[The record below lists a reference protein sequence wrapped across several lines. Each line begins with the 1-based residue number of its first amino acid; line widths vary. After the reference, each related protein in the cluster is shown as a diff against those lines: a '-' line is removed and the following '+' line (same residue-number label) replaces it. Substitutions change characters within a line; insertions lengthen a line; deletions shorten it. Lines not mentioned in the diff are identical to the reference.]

1 MGPLKADVV
10 VIGGGAAGSMCALT
24 AAQRGLHVVLL
35 EPNKMLGKKLRIT
48 GKGRCN
54 VTNHCDVKT
63 ILANIPGDGRFLY
76 SALNR
81 LGPQDT
87 MALFES
93 LGVPLKTERG
103 NRVFPVSD
111 RSHDVANAL
120 ERAYAHA
127 GGKVVHAAATDILTQ
142 DGAVSA
148 VVTTEGAIDCDAAV
162 ICTGGLSY
170 PLTGST
176 GDGYRFAQRLGHTVT
191 PTRASLVPLES
202 DDPWCAEM
210 QGFSLRNVTLTVYD
224 EQNKAVYSDL
234 GEMLFTHF
242 GVSGP
247 LVLSA
252 SAHMRDF
259 SRHKYRLSI
268 DLKPALDEKKLDA
281 RILRDF
287 QKYANRDF
295 KNALYDLAGH
305 AMIPVLVRLSG
316 IPIRRSTLSRASSG
330 SGSWSCSSIFRCR
343 SSARGPSM
351 RPLLHPAACRSRRST
366 RAPWAPSSCPGC
378 ILPARCSIWTPI
390 PAASTCRSHGAP
402 AMWPE
407 MRSAHNAR
415 KEMNILDTHIT
426 VAIDG
431 PSGAGKST
439 IARAA
444 ARRFGL
450 IYVDTGAIY
459 RTVGLACER
468 AGADCSDTAAVQV
481 LLPELKI
488 ELAYDAAGEQRMLLN
503 GEDVSDTIR
512 LPEVSLLASRV
523 SALPVVRA
531 FLLDMQRDLAR
542 THSAVMDGRDI
553 GTVVLPDAGLKIF
566 LSASAECRAQRRYRQ
581 LQEKGIEEPYADVL
595 RELEQRDYDDTH
607 RAVAPLK
614 AAPDAVHID
623 TSDLTLDESIDAVC
637 AAIRTRF
644 GVEGKA

>member
-1 MGPLKADVV
+1 
-10 VIGGGAAGSMCALT
+10 MCALT
-24 AAQRGLHVVLL
+24 AAQRGLNVVLL

-54 VTNHCDVKT
+54 VTNNCDIKT

-76 SALNR
+76 SAFNR

-103 NRVFPVSD
+103 SRVFPVSD
-111 RSHDVANAL
+111 RSHDIANAL

-127 GGKVVHAAATDILTQ
+127 GGRVVHAAATDILTQ

-148 VVTTEGAIDCDAAV
+148 VVTTEGTIDCDAAV

-176 GDGYRFAQRLGHTVT
+176 GDGYRLAQRLGHTVT

-224 EQNKAVYSDL
+224 EQNKVIYSDL

-252 SAHMRDF
+252 SAHMLDF
-259 SRHKYRLSI
+259 SQHKYRLSI

-316 IPIRRSTLSRASSG
+316 IPEDTKVNVITREQRHRLVELFKHFPVSVTGTRPIDEAIITSG
-330 SGSWSCSSIFRCR
+330 GVSLKEVNPRTMGSKL
-343 SSARGPSM
+343 M
-351 RPLLHPAACRSRRST
+351 
-366 RAPWAPSSCPGC
+366 PG
-378 ILPARCSIWTPI
+378 LY
-390 PAASTCRSHGAP
+390 
-402 AMWPE
+402 
-407 MRSAHNAR
+407 
-415 KEMNILDTHIT
+415 
-426 VAIDG
+426 
-431 PSGAGKST
+431 
-439 IARAA
+439 
-444 ARRFGL
+444 F
-450 IYVDTGAIY
+450 
-459 RTVGLACER
+459 
-468 AGADCSDTAAVQV
+468 
-481 LLPELKI
+481 
-488 ELAYDAAGEQRMLLN
+488 AGE
-503 GEDVSDTIR
+503 V
-512 LPEVSLLASRV
+512 
-523 SALPVVRA
+523 
-531 FLLDMQRDLAR
+531 LDL
-542 THSAVMDGRDI
+542 
-553 GTVVLPDAGLKIF
+553 DAYTGGF
-566 LSASAECRAQRRYRQ
+566 N
-581 LQEKGIEEPYADVL
+581 LQIAWSTGY
-595 RELEQRDYDDTH
+595 
-607 RAVAPLK
+607 VAGN
-614 AAPDAVHID
+614 
-623 TSDLTLDESIDAVC
+623 AVC
-637 AAIRTRF
+637 T
-644 GVEGKA
+644 

>member
-24 AAQRGLHVVLL
+24 AAQRGLNVVLL

-93 LGVPLKTERG
+93 LGVPLKIERG

-127 GGKVVHAAATDILTQ
+127 GGRVVHAAATDILTH

-148 VVTTEGAIDCDAAV
+148 VVTTEGTIDCDAAV

-176 GDGYRFAQRLGHTVT
+176 GDGYRLARQLGHTVT
-191 PTRASLVPLES
+191 PTRPSLVPLES

-210 QGFSLRNVTLTVYD
+210 QGFSLRNVTLMVYD
-224 EQNKAVYSDL
+224 EQNKVIYSDL

-259 SRHKYRLSI
+259 SQHKYRLSI

-316 IPIRRSTLSRASSG
+316 IPEDTKVNAITREQRHKLVELFKHFPVSVTGTRPIDEAIITSG
-330 SGSWSCSSIFRCR
+330 GVSLKEVNPRTMGSK
-343 SSARGPSM
+343 
-351 RPLLHPAACRSRRST
+351 LV
-366 RAPWAPSSCPGC
+366 PG
-378 ILPARCSIWTPI
+378 LY
-390 PAASTCRSHGAP
+390 
-402 AMWPE
+402 
-407 MRSAHNAR
+407 
-415 KEMNILDTHIT
+415 
-426 VAIDG
+426 
-431 PSGAGKST
+431 
-439 IARAA
+439 
-444 ARRFGL
+444 F
-450 IYVDTGAIY
+450 
-459 RTVGLACER
+459 
-468 AGADCSDTAAVQV
+468 
-481 LLPELKI
+481 
-488 ELAYDAAGEQRMLLN
+488 AGE
-503 GEDVSDTIR
+503 V
-512 LPEVSLLASRV
+512 
-523 SALPVVRA
+523 
-531 FLLDMQRDLAR
+531 LDLDAYTGGFNLQIAWS
-542 THSAVMDGRDI
+542 TGYVAGSAVCI
-553 GTVVLPDAGLKIF
+553 
-566 LSASAECRAQRRYRQ
+566 
-581 LQEKGIEEPYADVL
+581 
-595 RELEQRDYDDTH
+595 
-607 RAVAPLK
+607 
-614 AAPDAVHID
+614 
-623 TSDLTLDESIDAVC
+623 
-637 AAIRTRF
+637 
-644 GVEGKA
+644 